1 MHFTF
6 LALYLLRISLRSTFT
21 FRAHHLSCISPFLHA
36 TFLGL
41 NLFLALNL
49 CRVSTLSKYTLLRN
63 LPFLHITFLA
73 FHYYSIALQLQL
85 FLNLFFFL
93 YFTFFCIS
101 PFLHFTFLRCFK
113 RTAVQFHSF
122 RMKKLSGSDLW
133 TIYLQNTFAKQV
145 FLSKFLRKLFLN
157 KFLLRNISLIICAGR
172 FSGGRLPAGRSSAGY
187 FI

>member
-1 MHFTF
+1 MHLTF
-6 LALYLLRISLRSTFT
+6 LALYLLRISPLSHFT
-21 FRAHHLSCISPFLHA
+21 FLAHHLSCISPFLHA

-49 CRVSTLSKYTLLRN
+49 CRVSTLSKYTLLRS
-63 LPFLHITFLA
+63 LPFLHVTFLA

-85 FLNLFFFL
+85 FLSLLFFL

-122 RMKKLSGSDLW
+122 LMKKLPGSDL
-133 TIYLQNTFAKQV
+133 LDH
-145 FLSKFLRKLFLN
+145 LSAENLRKAVF
-157 KFLLRNISLIICAGR
+157 SLKNPPRIN
-172 FSGGRLPAGRSSAGY
+172 F
-187 FI
+187 